1 MTISAKD
8 VAQLRE
14 ETGAGMMN
22 AKNALEEAGGDMSK
36 AKEILRAKGQAK
48 AAKRAGRS
56 TSEGLVY
63 SYIHATGKLG
73 VLLELQC
80 ETDFVARNEQ
90 FKELGRQIAMHV
102 AASDPRFVDVASVSA
117 DALENTRREY
127 EEEASASGKPA
138 DVVAKIVE
146 GKMEKWMGEVVLMKQ
161 PFVMDEDKTIETLLN
176 EAIATMS
183 ENIRVTR
190 FARFNIEGDMSV
202 CEAAA
207 VPVGIDE

>member
-146 GKMEKWMGEVVLMKQ
+146 GKIKLNMIKPLRIVLTCNIMHN
-161 PFVMDEDKTIETLLN
+161 L
-176 EAIATMS
+176 EA
-183 ENIRVTR
+183 
-190 FARFNIEGDMSV
+190 
-202 CEAAA
+202 CA
-207 VPVGIDE
+207 VPTQTKKLIIMFSESYRTREFSR

>member
-146 GKMEKWMGEVVLMKQ
+146 GKMEKWM
-161 PFVMDEDKTIETLLN
+161 
-176 EAIATMS
+176 
-183 ENIRVTR
+183 
-190 FARFNIEGDMSV
+190 
-202 CEAAA
+202 
-207 VPVGIDE
+207 